1 MGPASLQKDSE
12 PPPQQSEGEMES
24 YRCLLQAG
32 SQLEST
38 LQREYTTRDA
48 AEALFNLWLQL
59 PSSSLHTVETGTRHK
74 FDLQFYDVLGE
85 MLSGCSFSFNSRLM
99 CRFLQICF
107 TSGSCSGDYVSCFK
121 PSQMDI
127 RVLFQL

>member
-12 PPPQQSEGEMES
+12 PPPQQSEGEMEN

-48 AEALFNLWLQL
+48 AQAAFNLWPPRHPPVCTQWR
-59 PSSSLHTVETGTRHK
+59 SLERDM
-74 FDLQFYDVLGE
+74 FDLQFLSCPPRHQ
-85 MLSGCSFSFNSRLM
+85 SGCRFRFKSRLM
-99 CRFLQICF
+99 CHFLQICF

-121 PSQMDI
+121 PSQMNI
-127 RVLFQL
+127 RVLYL